1 MAKHYLHSL
10 QTLIEDPDVLAA
22 VISTADSRVTDGI
35 KVQPS
40 QAEHIIK
47 QGKSPAAEAIAP
59 VVTDEKL
66 LAKMS
71 RDNRKGVRAAFL
83 RNPLITQA
91 HLEEVLRRSL
101 KHDADAEV
109 ALPAAKKMEDDLLLS
124 VLKDH
129 VQTTGERFLDTTV
142 YLGGVK
148 DPSTPSTYRTQGGSL
163 SYELCRRLPIGGVE
177 YLRKLHELDF
187 QAYVTQ
193 VTRPGNYYNPAP
205 EQPWYEAGMLTWM
218 VPEMNEDHVPLL
230 LAKLLEA
237 DQYVSLED
245 VQVAAEVI
253 ERVGSDMFPHAEP
266 TRRLTA
272 KLDDD
277 TLRLLYNLGTY
288 WRKVI
293 RRAVRMPEDLQL
305 KYVSESTDAELL
317 QFTPPQPDQYHMSW
331 NPKVPEDAKISGPDG
346 CDNWQSPEAVNIIA
360 ERWVGQLKKAVRDG
374 QQMRGTPQSVFTHLM
389 QFVQSVRPESRSKL
403 SPEVLMLAGW
413 GNASRYGN
421 LPYDLTGTIGSE
433 GFVAWVQGDLD
444 DKPTQ
449 ERIVELF
456 ELAQLV
462 GGGQG
467 HQSQYLIWVLR
478 AVCNARR
485 VSYLLGKP
493 LEVAGNDALRV
504 TEAVYMVFHHYLGN
518 DPEAWAVAVDLATD
532 WDDSLE
538 DLALTAAAA
547 TGVETP
553 DEVVDLADLEAT
565 EEDKS
570 DEAEAAEDAPEEP
583 ENTEEP
589 AEGESTEEASEPA
602 EEPQAP
608 VEEPAEAESA
618 EDPVEDGTEAE
629 DDSPEEEEEDVK
641 SLDVTTPVMYTLF

>member
-1 MAKHYLHSL
+1 MAKHYLQTL

-22 VISTADSRVTDGI
+22 VIGTGDSRVADGI

-47 QGKSPAAEAIAP
+47 QGKGPAAEAIAP

-66 LAKMS
+66 LTKMS
-71 RDNRKGVRAAFL
+71 RDNRKGVRTSFL

-91 HLEEVLRRSL
+91 HLEEILRRSL

-109 ALPAAKKMEDDLLLS
+109 ALPAAKKLEDDLLLS
-124 VLKDH
+124 VLKEH
-129 VQTTGERFLDTTV
+129 VHTRGERFLDTAV
-142 YLGGVK
+142 YVGSVQ
-148 DPSTPSTYRTQGGSL
+148 DPSTPSTYRSNQGTL
-163 SYELCRRLPIGGVE
+163 SYELCRRLTAGGLE

-187 QAYVTQ
+187 QAYVMQ
-193 VTRPGNYYNPAP
+193 VTRPCNYYNPST
-205 EQPWYEAGMLTWM
+205 EKPWYEAGMLTWM
-218 VPEMNEDHVPLL
+218 VPEMDENHVPLL
-230 LAKLLEA
+230 LARLLDA

-253 ERVGSDMFPHAEP
+253 ERTGSNAFQHFEPHG
-266 TRRLTA
+266 RLTTR
-272 KLDDD
+272 LDDE
-277 TLRLLYNLGTY
+277 TLRLLYNLGPY

-293 RRAVRMPEDLQL
+293 RRAIRMPEDLQL
-305 KYVSESTDAELL
+305 KYVSESTNAELL
-317 QFTPPQPDQYHMSW
+317 QFTPPQPDQYHMQWEPS
-331 NPKVPEDAKISGPDG
+331 VPDDVEIAGPDG

-360 ERWVGQLKKAVRDG
+360 KRWVGQLKKDG
-374 QQMRGTPQSVFTHLM
+374 VGGQNRGGPQSVFTHLM
-389 QFVQSVRPESRSKL
+389 QFVQSVRPESRSRL

-421 LPYDLTGTIGSE
+421 LPYNSTGTIGSD
-433 GFVAWVQGDLD
+433 GFVAWIRGDLD
-444 DKPTQ
+444 EKPTQ

-462 GGGQG
+462 GGSVGQ
-467 HQSQYLIWVLR
+467 QSQYLIWALR
-478 AVCNARR
+478 AVSTARR
-485 VSYLLGKP
+485 VSYLLGKT
-493 LEVAGNDALRV
+493 LEIVGNDALRV
-504 TEAVYMVFHHYLGN
+504 NEAVYMVFRHYLGN

-547 TGVETP
+547 IGVETP
-553 DEVVDLADLEAT
+553 DEVVDLADLEAPEEVESDEDAAA
-565 EEDKS
+565 EEDS
-570 DEAEAAEDAPEEP
+570 EP
-583 ENTEEP
+583 ETTEEP
-589 AEGESTEEASEPA
+589 DEGDTTPEASEPA

-608 VEEPAEAESA
+608 AEEPDETEPAE
-618 EDPVEDGTEAE
+618 DMVEDGTEAE